1 MHRFVV
7 LDREAE
13 KGNFTFYDNPV
24 RNYEYY

>member
-7 LDREAE
+7 SDQEAE
-13 KGNFTFYDNPV
+13 KGKFTFYDNPD